1 MTTFNLLK
9 PAFPSSLGIKTRT
22 LAVSTIMTNKIDKIM
37 LEKAASQMEK
47 LQR

>member
-22 LAVSTIMTNKIDKIM
+22 LDCTHKMANKIDKIIS
-37 LEKAASQMEK
+37 EKAASQMEN
-47 LQR
+47 LQK